1 MTIKT
6 KDQIE
11 DDEFDAFLKGQG
23 ELAQQ
28 LQALPRSV
36 PSAALDAAILAQVT
50 ANLARNGVQQK
61 NAAPVAANDASI
73 PGGAGN
79 SRPSFLSRWRSP
91 VGMAASLVIGLFIM
105 LQWQQ
110 QNLLPVIVAQAPQAS
125 PSSSTSTPVIQ
136 IPQVAVSDAAKMSEP
151 IPAPTTL
158 GAAAVPQ
165 AKTAAPAAA
174 TKPLSS
180 PEKEAAPTMLAAT
193 PQADTAPGSSV
204 ALRKSD
210 AGPATQ
216 IAQADISEFRA
227 KSAPAS
233 VVAAAP
239 PAVVPS
245 APAVAAAAPAMASAA
260 GGISAEQKT
269 AVAASNAVPAPIVDV
284 AKAKAWLGL
293 IEEMLKADL
302 RQDALAEWE
311 KFRKAYPTYPAPEKL
326 EARIKAL
333 KK

>member
-6 KDQIE
+6 KEQIE

-23 ELAQQ
+23 ELAQL
-28 LQALPRSV
+28 LQALPRSA

-50 ANLARNGVQQK
+50 ANLARNGAPQQD
-61 NAAPVAANDASI
+61 AAPVAANDASI
-73 PGGAGN
+73 PGGASH

-91 VGMAASLVIGLFIM
+91 IGMAASLVIGLFIM

-110 QNLLPVIVAQAPQAS
+110 QDLLPVIVAQAPQAS
-125 PSSSTSTPVIQ
+125 QSASPSTPAPAIQ
-136 IPQVAVSDAAKMSEP
+136 MPQVAVADAAKASEP
-151 IPAPTTL
+151 AAI
-158 GAAAVPQ
+158 AAATVPQ

-174 TKPLSS
+174 TKPM
-180 PEKEAAPTMLAAT
+180 PIPAKEAAPTMLAAA
-193 PQADTAPGSSV
+193 PQADAASGNSV
-204 ALRKSD
+204 TFKKSD
-210 AGPATQ
+210 VGPDIQ

-227 KSAPAS
+227 KSAPAP

-239 PAVVPS
+239 AATS
-245 APAVAAAAPAMASAA
+245 AARAERTAPAAAPAMPSAV
-260 GGISAEQKT
+260 GGISAEQKP
-269 AVAASNAVPAPIVDV
+269 AAAASNAVPIPIADV
-284 AKAKAWLGL
+284 SKAKAWLAL
-293 IEEMLKADL
+293 IDEMLKADL

-311 KFRKAYPTYPAPEKL
+311 KFRKVYPTYPVPEKL